1 MKRIRTLSGP
11 TEGLAAYLA
20 EEGAAA
26 TWAGFGSHRG
36 SSNAKQELRDALT
49 EIQHGI
55 CGYCEIALRRADR
68 QIEHV
73 IPQSDVLRGGH
84 TLALAVSNMIA
95 CCTGNAPHSRDPAI
109 GRDPSRRLLPVRRH
123 LRCGQAK
130 GGASDP
136 DFLDPRDLPA
146 LPSLLRVLT
155 DGEIEPDPNACKSR
169 EIDPNRVLRTIK
181 TLGLNVLRLKSA
193 RARRWQELRAGWED
207 WSDDAD
213 AMRKAA
219 SAELLPDASGVLPP
233 FFTTA
238 RSYFG
243 ELAEEILAVS
253 PRLWV

>member
-26 TWAGFGSHRG
+26 TWAGLGSHRG
-36 SSNAKQELRDALT
+36 SSNAKQELTDALS
-49 EIQHGI
+49 ENQHGI

-73 IPQSDVLRGGH
+73 IPQSDVRRGGH
-84 TLALAVSNMIA
+84 RLALAVSNMIA

-109 GRDPSRRLLPVRRH
+109 RRDPSRCLLPVRRH
-123 LRCGQAK
+123 LSCGQAK

-155 DGEIEPDPNACKSR
+155 DGEI
-169 EIDPNRVLRTIK
+169 DPNRVLRTIR
-181 TLGLNVLRLKSA
+181 TLGLNVPRLKSA
-193 RARRWQELRAGWED
+193 RARRWQELRACWED
-207 WSDDAD
+207 WGDDAD

-219 SAELLPDASGVLPP
+219 SAELLPDALGVLPP
-233 FFTTA
+233 FFKTA

-253 PRLWV
+253 PRSWV